1 MTDNAWSDGTADTV
15 NRHRDIPV
23 VIVLRQKDAPWKNAD
38 DEIDILEL
46 VGVLLAKWPILAVFV
61 VLGTVSGFIVSNY
74 IRPVFSSDALLQVD
88 LNGNSASLAMGE
100 MGALLDAASPADAE
114 IQLIRSRRVLS
125 VVVDKEHLSYGATP
139 VALLPRL
146 LPNHMESVN
155 TADMPEFFRQPRFE
169 GNSMKC
175 KKLTMLPVECIV
187 RGYITGSGWESYKK
201 TGKVCGIQL
210 PEGLLESQK
219 LPEPIYTPSTKAEIG
234 DHDENISFEQSVEYL
249 EKRFRAG

>member
-1 MTDNAWSDGTADTV
+1 MQQNNV
-15 NRHRDIPV
+15 NMDYA
-23 VIVLRQKDAPWKNAD
+23 QQKNAD

-139 VALLPRL
+139 VALLPRRCGAFAF
-146 LPNHMESVN
+146 S
-155 TADMPEFFRQPRFE
+155 
-169 GNSMKC
+169 
-175 KKLTMLPVECIV
+175 
-187 RGYITGSGWESYKK
+187 GS
-201 TGKVCGIQL
+201 I
-210 PEGLLESQK
+210 
-219 LPEPIYTPSTKAEIG
+219 
-234 DHDENISFEQSVEYL
+234 
-249 EKRFRAG
+249 